1 MGFPGGAVLKDPLT
15 NTGDARNTGL
25 SPGSV
30 RSPEIGG
37 NGNSLQFSC
46 VKNSRGRGAWWTIVY
61 GVTKGTE

>member
-30 RSPEIGG
+30 RSPGVG
-37 NGNSLQFSC
+37 NGNSLQYSYL
-46 VKNSRGRGAWWTIVY
+46 KNSRDREAW
-61 GVTKGTE
+61 

>member
-25 SPGSV
+25 RPGPV
-30 RSPEIGG
+30 RSPRVG
-37 NGNSLQFSC
+37 NGNSLQNSC
-46 VKNSRGRGAWWTIVY
+46 LKNSRDREAWWTIVH